1 METIKERYMAV
12 PKFEDFLYPFLLQL
26 KDKDVSNKEMKEILI
41 RHFNMNEED
50 CLLKTKGGSAYQ
62 IDDRIGWVRQWL
74 RRALFIEIPQKGVYR
89 ITQRGKDYLSN
100 HTDLRQNDLMEYPE
114 YAEYATGKPSEKKKE
129 QKTAEV
135 ANEELTP
142 TEQLEAAMKKIND
155 DLAADILQK
164 ARDLSPAKFE
174 QLVLDLLLAMG
185 YGGTNKDLAKVTP
198 ISHDNGV
205 DGIIPEDAL
214 GLDKIYIQAKRYKED
229 LSVGKPEIQ
238 QFVGALNE
246 QKASKGVFVT
256 TSSFTQGAKDSAK
269 NATSKIVLI
278 DGNALAQYMIE
289 FNVGVSKRKTYE
301 VKRIDTDYFEE

>member
-1 METIKERYMAV
+1 MAI
-12 PKFEDFLYPFLLQL
+12 PKFQDFLYPFLLQL

-41 RHFNMNEED
+41 NHFSLTEED
-50 CLLKTKGGSAYQ
+50 CATRTRGGSAFQ

-89 ITQRGKDYLSN
+89 ITKRGKDYLKN
-100 HTDLRQNDLMEYPE
+100 HSDLRQIDLLEYPE
-114 YAEYATGKPSEKKKE
+114 FAEYAGPSQGKKSDTKE
-129 QKTAEV
+129 EPESTS
-135 ANEELTP
+135 EELTP
-142 TEQLEAAMKKIND
+142 TEQLEAAMKNIND

-164 ARDLSPAKFE
+164 AREMTPAKFE

-185 YGGTNKDLAKVTP
+185 YGGSNKDLAKVTP

-214 GLDKIYIQAKRYKED
+214 GLDKIYIQAKRYKEG
-229 LSVGKPEIQ
+229 VPVHKPEIQ
-238 QFVGALNE
+238 QFIGALSE

-256 TSSFTQGAKDSAK
+256 TSSFSQGARESVNK
-269 NATSKIVLI
+269 ATSKIVLI
-278 DGNALAQYMIE
+278 DGIALARYMIE
-289 FNVGVSKRKTYE
+289 FNVGVSTRKTYE